1 MDLTLRISQ
10 VTIHTGIEKME
21 SELEAVQRQK
31 RLDMVRTQI
40 ESRGVNSPLVLEAMR
55 KVPRHSFVPLDK
67 AEHAY
72 EDRPLSIGFNQT
84 ISQPYIVAYMT
95 QALRLTRGEKVLE
108 VGTGLGYQA
117 AVLASIAR
125 EVYTVERIPQL
136 VQQAQSVLQEL
147 GYTNVFCRTG
157 DGTMGWPEEA
167 PFDAI
172 MVTASGPNV
181 PEALLDQLAQGGRLV
196 MPVGK
201 YRLGQYITRLTKGQG
216 DHLQEEKLLDV
227 AFVPLIGAQG
237 WEERG

>member
-1 MDLTLRISQ
+1 
-10 VTIHTGIEKME
+10 ME
-21 SELEAVQRQK
+21 SELEAAQRQK

-40 ESRGVNSPLVLEAMR
+40 ESRGVSSPLVLEAMR
-55 KVPRHSFVPLDK
+55 NVPRHKFVPQDK
-67 AEHAY
+67 MDQAY

-95 QALRLTRGEKVLE
+95 QAMRLTGGEKVLE

-136 VQQAQSVLQEL
+136 VQQAQAILQEL
-147 GYTNVFCRTG
+147 GYANVFCRTG
-157 DGTMGWPEEA
+157 DGTIGWPEEG
-167 PFDAI
+167 PFEAI
-172 MVTASGPNV
+172 IVTASGPAV
-181 PEALLDQLAQGGRLV
+181 PEALREQLVQGGRLV

-201 YRLGQYITRLTKGQG
+201 YRLGQYITRLTKGKG
-216 DHLQEEKLLDV
+216 GYLQEEKLLDV

-237 WEERG
+237 WEERD